1 MNYYPRF
8 DWLRGVLAVVVM
20 LQHAELVPWH
30 NSGPFAVHVFFVLS
44 GWLIGGILLDLEPRQ
59 LPRFFYNRTLR
70 IWVPYFIGLAL
81 LLGLGLVR
89 DAITPKWQEIAAYK
103 ATMVYNVFGT
113 RQLEQHVNEM
123 PLHGSGS
130 HFWSVNAEEQFYLI
144 TPLLLVLLAA
154 PRAET
159 PRPAPRGGRGRPG
172 AARHFLERRRGLGR
186 SPWLWV
192 AICAW
197 MIYSGTEYGGLSMG
211 VLARIVLRDNE
222 TQLTGVGR
230 ALSLLLLAASIP
242 FLVNDATYIRS
253 APVAGLMIVLL
264 LSSRGATTPLASI
277 AGGMSYSL
285 YLNHWIGIYVAS
297 FIGKKWGLT
306 GAVPWSLAAL
316 VLPVAMAVAH
326 YQLIDRPIHE
336 YRGGWYTPGRGRIA
350 TFVAYSL
357 MALGLVY
364 GWMMWR

>member
-20 LQHAELVPWH
+20 LQHAEVVPWR

-44 GWLIGGILLDLEPRQ
+44 GWLIGGILLDLEPKQ

-81 LLGLGLVR
+81 LLGLGFVR
-89 DAITPKWQEIAAYK
+89 DAITPKWLEIAAYK

-144 TPLLLVLLAA
+144 TPLLLVLL
-154 PRAET
+154 RW
-159 PRPAPRGGRGRPG
+159 
-172 AARHFLERRRGLGR
+172 RGLGP

-197 MIYSGTEYGGLSMG
+197 MIFDGTQYGGLSMG

-222 TQLTGVGR
+222 VHLSAIGR
-230 ALSLLLLAASIP
+230 ALSIALLAATIP
-242 FLVNDATYIRS
+242 FLAYDPTYIRS

-264 LSSRGATTPLASI
+264 LSDRGPSTPLAGVV
-277 AGGMSYSL
+277 GGMSYSL
-285 YLNHWIGIYVAS
+285 YLNHWIGIYVAG

-326 YQLIDRPIHE
+326 YKLIDQPIHE
-336 YRGGWYTPGRGRIA
+336 YRGGWYTLARGLVA
-350 TFVAYSL
+350 TFVAYSV
-357 MALGLVY
+357 MALGLVV
-364 GWMMWR
+364 GWAMWR

>member
-8 DWLRGVLAVVVM
+8 DWLRGALAVVVM
-20 LQHAELVPWH
+20 LQHAGLVPWH

-44 GWLIGGILLDLEPRQ
+44 GWLIGGILLDLQPKQ

-81 LLGLGLVR
+81 LLGVGLLR
-89 DAITPKWQEIAAYK
+89 DAITPKWLEIATYK

-113 RQLEQHVNEM
+113 RQLAAHANEM

-144 TPLLLVLLAA
+144 TPLLLVLL
-154 PRAET
+154 RW
-159 PRPAPRGGRGRPG
+159 
-172 AARHFLERRRGLGR
+172 RGLGR

-197 MIYSGTEYGGLSMG
+197 MIATGTEYGGLSMG

-222 TQLTGVGR
+222 TQLTRAGR
-230 ALSLLLLAASIP
+230 ALSVLLLAASIP
-242 FLVNDATYIRS
+242 FVANDATYIRS

-264 LSSRGATTPLASI
+264 LSSRGASTPLASI

-326 YQLIDRPIHE
+326 YQLIDRTIHE
-336 YRGGWYTPGRGRIA
+336 SRGGWYTPARGRIA
-350 TFVAYSL
+350 TVVAYSL
-357 MALGLVY
+357 MAMGLIY